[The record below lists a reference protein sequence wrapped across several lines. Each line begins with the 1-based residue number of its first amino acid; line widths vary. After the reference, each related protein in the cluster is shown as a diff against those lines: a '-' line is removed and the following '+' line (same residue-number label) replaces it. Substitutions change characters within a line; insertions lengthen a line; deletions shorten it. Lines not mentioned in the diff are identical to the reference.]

1 MKLNRTTEFSILRS
15 FTLPMLFTIFM
26 VSAPSVLAQSATPA
40 PEVKVLSI
48 RIEVKKSTQL
58 DIVSIPTNNNLRPT
72 EAYVYRPELG
82 NAPKAGDQYEQ
93 YERRKTQNFYAVLR
107 LTNNGAKPIKSVDWE
122 YTDPHFKGDKIVSS
136 RQTSSK
142 LKIGSGETVALS
154 KKLFD
159 GHNCG
164 RMSGSILG
172 TEATGQSC
180 GRKNRKTT
188 GMHPMEARL
197 LKITYEDGTVWKAQP

>member
-1 MKLNRTTEFSILRS
+1 MLRGFALS
-15 FTLPMLFTIFM
+15 MLVTFFM
-26 VSAPSVLAQSATPA
+26 ASVPSVLAQSPTPA
-40 PEVKVLSI
+40 PDVKGLSI
-48 RIEVKKSTQL
+48 RLEVRHSTQL
-58 DIVSIPTNNNLRPT
+58 DVVSLPANNNLRPT
-72 EAYVYRPELG
+72 EAYVYRPEIG
-82 NAPKAGDQYEQ
+82 KAPMAGDQYEQ
-93 YERRKTQNFYAVLR
+93 YERRKIRNLYAVLR
-107 LTNNGAKPIKSVDWE
+107 LTNNGAKIIKSVDWE

-159 GHNCG
+159 DHNCG

-180 GRKNRKTT
+180 GRKKRKTT
-188 GMHPMEARL
+188 GMHPVEARL
-197 LKITYEDGTVWKAQP
+197 LKITYEDGTVWKARP